1 MKSSWN
7 RTSRD
12 SAPRLGLCAILVAL
26 CSVAPAGCTREFFRE
41 WANQDASEAVFEKSR
56 DPRWRIDM
64 FSIEQPGMSRFAD
77 PYDQDVPPA
86 PPDDPA
92 AEALSPVPQWPDN
105 RLMIPVEGTGYQD
118 LLEYW
123 QRDREAKLVQIDL
136 ARQAIYGASGNPLR
150 TPTDLNGPEY
160 WQRLD
165 NGRHPVTD
173 PRQMGLPGQ
182 PSETPGGR
190 PEPPPTGSPFSG
202 EPPPSIPPP
211 RQMPAAPDPA
221 TAPAPGGA
229 TPETPQPLPP
239 SAPPRGAGSPSGS
252 AHCCSR
258 RQEHPG
264 LRPCGS
270 CVFRMT
276 TQQTT
281 TAAPSRR
288 RRSEIRLPP
297 GLTGRPPGVR
307 RPYLYRQRSIRR
319 RSARFRHLAPGQT
332 MEKRTPPVVRER

>member
-1 MKSSWN
+1 MESDIPRFGPPTWAL
-7 RTSRD
+7 RD
-12 SAPRLGLCAILVAL
+12 PRGALLGV
-26 CSVAPAGCTREFFRE
+26 PAGCTREFFRE

-64 FSIEQPGMSRFAD
+64 FSIEQPMMSRFAD

-190 PEPPPTGSPFSG
+190 PVPPPTGSPFSG

-211 RQMPAAPDPA
+211 RRDA
-221 TAPAPGGA
+221 
-229 TPETPQPLPP
+229 
-239 SAPPRGAGSPSGS
+239 RGAQPRDGARPW
-252 AHCCSR
+252 R
-258 RQEHPG
+258 RHAG
-264 LRPCGS
+264 DA
-270 CVFRMT
+270 
-276 TQQTT
+276 T
-281 TAAPSRR
+281 TAAALGTTA
-288 RRSEIRLPP
+288 RSGEPL
-297 GLTGRPPGVR
+297 GLGRTVAAAGRSTGHCGRADR
-307 RPYLYRQRSIRR
+307 AS
-319 RSARFRHLAPGQT
+319 S
-332 MEKRTPPVVRER
+332 E